1 MTTPTPP
8 RLLAI
13 SCTLAATLALAAC
26 GSDDNSDGDGR
37 AGGDGSAAAAT
48 DSQPAPAKPA
58 TDEGQIKALVARVQ
72 RGFRTGDGDAICD
85 SLTAR
90 GQRDIVDY
98 GQATGLPGSC
108 TEVATAI
115 AKREIARGTEQP
127 PIRVA
132 AVRTRG
138 DSAIALI
145 RIAGATTMR
154 QRYVKVGD
162 DWKVGSFGLSTAAGG
177 AGGGG
182 S

>member
-1 MTTPTPP
+1 MTTPTPA

-13 SCTLAATLALAAC
+13 CCTLAATLALAAC
-26 GSDDNSDGDGR
+26 GSDDGDNSDGDG
-37 AGGDGSAAAAT
+37 GGSAAAT
-48 DSQPAPAKPA
+48 DSQRAPAKPA
-58 TDEGQIKALVARVQ
+58 SDEGQIKALVARVQ
-72 RGFRTGDGDAICD
+72 KGFRTADGDAVCD

-108 TEVATAI
+108 TDVATAI
-115 AKREIARGTEQP
+115 AKRDIAGGVKQP
-127 PIRVA
+127 PTRVA

-145 RIAGATTMR
+145 RIANTTTMR

-162 DWKVGSFGLSTAAGG
+162 DWKIGSFNLSSVV
-177 AGGGG
+177 GGGG
-182 S
+182 P

>member
-26 GSDDNSDGDGR
+26 GSDDADNSDGDGS
-37 AGGDGSAAAAT
+37 GDGGGSAVAAT
-48 DSQPAPAKPA
+48 ESRPAPAKPA

-72 RGFRTGDGDAICD
+72 KGFSTGDGDAICD

-98 GQATGLPGSC
+98 GQATGLLGSC
-108 TEVATAI
+108 TDVATAI
-115 AKREIARGTEQP
+115 AKRDIAGGVKQP
-127 PIRVA
+127 PTRVA

-145 RIAGATTMR
+145 RIANTTTMR

-162 DWKVGSFGLSTAAGG
+162 DWKIGSFNLSSAV
-177 AGGGG
+177 GGGG